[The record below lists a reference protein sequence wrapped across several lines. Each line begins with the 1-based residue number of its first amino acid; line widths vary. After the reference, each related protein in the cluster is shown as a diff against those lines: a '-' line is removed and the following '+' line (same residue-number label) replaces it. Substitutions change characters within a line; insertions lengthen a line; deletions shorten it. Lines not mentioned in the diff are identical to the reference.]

1 MKRAIIAAAVAAA
14 AITSFV
20 AFSGDAP
27 DRPSGVAARDWIPIS
42 DSFGIVLVQ
51 TAAPVTGSG
60 NAMEAL
66 EGPDGVVLL
75 PRGGSADM
83 RPSNMLLLRP
93 PVGGYFMVKGAG
105 GWTRLIVVE
114 PVKGPGDAG

>member
-1 MKRAIIAAAVAAA
+1 MKRAIIGAAIAAA

-20 AFSGDAP
+20 AISGDAP
-27 DRPSGVAARDWIPIS
+27 DRPAGVAARDWIPVS
-42 DSFGIVLVQ
+42 DSFGIVLAH

-66 EGPDGVVLL
+66 EGPDGMILL

-93 PVGGYFMVKGAG
+93 PVGGYFMVKGAD
-105 GWTRLIVVE
+105 GWTRLVVVE

>member
-1 MKRAIIAAAVAAA
+1 MKRPFIGAAIAAA

-42 DSFGIVLVQ
+42 DSFGLVLVQ
-51 TAAPVTGSG
+51 TAAPVTGSA

-66 EGPDGVVLL
+66 EGKDGVAPL
-75 PRGGSADM
+75 PRGGAVDM
-83 RPSNMLLLRP
+83 RSSNMLLLRP

-105 GWTRLIVVE
+105 GWTRLIVIE

>member
-1 MKRAIIAAAVAAA
+1 MKRAIIAAAIAAA

-20 AFSGDAP
+20 ALSGDAP

-66 EGPDGVVLL
+66 EGPDGVILL
-75 PRGGSADM
+75 PRGGSVDL